1 MKVLLV
7 QPSHLKAEGT
17 VFRSRK
23 LPYPGLALPLL
34 AGMVPA
40 GTEVEI
46 VNDYNQRIEYR
57 NGHDLVALSAMTPQI
72 DRAYQIADRFRSLG
86 KQVVIGGFHA
96 SFAPEEV
103 LKHAD
108 AAAVGEAEDIW
119 PRILEDARSGKLGG
133 IYRAERHPD
142 LSNLPA
148 PRFDLL
154 HRNGYALR
162 ATPIQTTRGCPKR
175 CEFCSVH
182 QFFGGSYRHQPIA
195 HVIRDIKAAGTPFLF
210 FVDDNIAADRP
221 YTMELLEAV
230 RPLRKV
236 WGAQCNI
243 SAGEDDDFLK
253 AARRAGCHSLFLG
266 IETINPEAL
275 KRAKKGINIV
285 KEYRRLL
292 KNMMA
297 HDILPQASMIMG
309 LDGDGEESF
318 DATYEFLMELKIPIA
333 YFFILTPAP
342 NTMLF
347 ERFTRE
353 GRLFDQDWSKYGGDT
368 TIFHPTDMTPEVLD
382 RRFWE
387 LLRKFYAPKSIIR
400 RLFWPPKFSYTTLMA
415 LKYNVLHYRSL
426 KRGNHPLRG

>member
-1 MKVLLV
+1 MRLLLV
-7 QPSHLKAEGT
+7 QPSHLNPDGT

-34 AGMVPA
+34 AGMAPA
-40 GTEVEI
+40 DFEVEI
-46 VNDYNQRIEYR
+46 VNDYSQRIDYR
-57 NGHDLVALSAMTPQI
+57 NGYDLVAISAMTPQI
-72 DRAYQIADRFRSLG
+72 VRGYQIADRFRELG
-86 KQVVIGGFHA
+86 KKVVIGGFHA

-103 LKHAD
+103 LEHAD
-108 AAAVGEAEDIW
+108 AAAVGEAEEIW
-119 PRILEDARSGKLGG
+119 PRILEDFRLGKMEGV
-133 IYRAERHPD
+133 YRAQRHPD
-142 LSNLPA
+142 LGNLPA

-154 HRNGYALR
+154 KRTGYSLR

-195 HVIRDIKAAGTPFLF
+195 HVLRDVEAAGTPFLF

-221 YTMELLEAV
+221 YSMELMEAM
-230 RPLRKV
+230 RPLKKI

-243 SAGEDDDFLK
+243 SAGSDDAFLT

-266 IETINPEAL
+266 VESINQKAL
-275 KRAKKGINIV
+275 RRAGKGFNIV
-285 KEYRRLL
+285 QRYKDLL
-292 KNMMA
+292 RNMMD

-309 LDGDGEESF
+309 LDGDDEGSF
-318 DATYEFLMELKIPIA
+318 DATFEFLMELKIPIA

-347 ERFTRE
+347 ERFVRE
-353 GRLFDQDWSKYGGDT
+353 GRLFDRDWSKYGGDK
-368 TIFHPTDMTPEVLD
+368 TIFYPTDMTPEVLD

-387 LLRKFYAPKSIIR
+387 LLRRFYSPGSIFR
-400 RLFWPPKFSYTTLMA
+400 RLFCPPKFSYTTLMA